1 MKDKSLIEPEFD
13 HMPTYFGVDDLP
25 PEAKQAV
32 NRFIAD
38 AAVRQNKPA
47 NVDDAE
53 LYRECYLITIIA
65 LQNIITDCKDLDAVS
80 IAENAISDANCVML
94 GRA

>member
-25 PEAKQAV
+25 PQAKQAV
-32 NRFIAD
+32 NRFIATK
-38 AAVRQNKPA
+38 QNKTA
-47 NVDDAE
+47 KIDDADC
-53 LYRECYLITIIA
+53 YRECYLIARNA
-65 LQNIITDCKDLDAVS
+65 LQNIIDNCEDLDAVS

-94 GRA
+94 TRT

>member
-25 PEAKQAV
+25 PQAKQAV
-32 NRFIAD
+32 NRFYKTK
-38 AAVRQNKPA
+38 QNKAA
-47 NVDDAE
+47 NVDDADC
-53 LYRECYLITIIA
+53 YRECYLITRDA
-65 LQNIITDCKDLDAVS
+65 LQS
-80 IAENAISDANCVML
+80 IADNCEDEQAKTIANNAISDANCVIL